1 MRLYQS
7 LYRQNIRQFLKSK
20 DKTVGILV
28 HLHTPHRE
36 KNFTVI
42 GTFHD
47 GHVYEDD
54 QVVAISDVHLGIFD
68 YSENQFEKLKSI
80 LTRQDKKIILL
91 GDFFDFFYMTPAK
104 LIEKHSDLID
114 LIKHRQKE
122 GSLIYIQGNH
132 DENVTKYLSIPS
144 TKEYA
149 LGNKIFFHGHAC
161 DPLYTL
167 FPLSIFQ
174 YIRSKLGVRL
184 HWLRPLYLKFHS
196 W

>member
-1 MRLYQS
+1 MRLYHS
-7 LYRQNIRQFLKSK
+7 LYRRNIRQFLKSK
-20 DKTVGILV
+20 GKTVGILG
-28 HLHTPHRE
+28 HLHTSNKE
-36 KNFTVI
+36 KDFAVV
-42 GTFHD
+42 GTFHE

-68 YSENQFEKLKSI
+68 YSENQFKKLKSI

-104 LIEKHSDLID
+104 LIEKYSDLID
-114 LIKHRQKE
+114 LIKRRQKE
-122 GSLIYIQGNH
+122 GSLIYLEGNH
-132 DENVTKYLSIPS
+132 DEVVTKYLGILSA
-144 TKEYA
+144 KEYSI
-149 LGNKIFFHGHAC
+149 GNKIFFHGHTC

-167 FPLSIFQ
+167 FPLNIFQ

-196 W
+196 